1 MALGLELSG
10 LPFFWAPSKR
20 SILGDSDSTELPDG
34 FEDRIKG
41 RGVVYT
47 NWLPQ
52 LKILAHDSIGGFLT
66 HDGWNS
72 VIEGLYIARPLIMLP
87 YFHYQWL
94 NARILGEKK
103 VGVEVPRNE
112 QDGSFTRNAV
122 ANSLKLVML
131 DDEGKI

>member
-1 MALGLELSG
+1 M
-10 LPFFWAPSKR
+10 
-20 SILGDSDSTELPDG
+20 GDSDSTELPAG

-47 NWLPQ
+47 NWMPQ
-52 LKILAHDSIGGFLT
+52 LKILAHYSVGGFLT

-72 VIEGLYIARPLIMLP
+72 VIEGLYFARPFIMLP
-87 YFHYQWL
+87 YFLYQWL
-94 NARILGEKK
+94 NARILGKKK

-112 QDGSFTRNAV
+112 QDRSFTRNAV